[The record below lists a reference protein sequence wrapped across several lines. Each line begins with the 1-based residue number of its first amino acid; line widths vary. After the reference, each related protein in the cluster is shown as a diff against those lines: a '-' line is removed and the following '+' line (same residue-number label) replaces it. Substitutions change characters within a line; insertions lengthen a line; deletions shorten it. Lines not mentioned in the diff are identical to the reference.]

1 MIYYMIYSCENGF
14 IEQVKFLLKNE
25 ANINANN
32 AMYKKPIF
40 IKTSDF
46 IKTTSSPNYA
56 NT

>member
-32 AMYKKPIF
+32 EMYKKPI
-40 IKTSDF
+40 F